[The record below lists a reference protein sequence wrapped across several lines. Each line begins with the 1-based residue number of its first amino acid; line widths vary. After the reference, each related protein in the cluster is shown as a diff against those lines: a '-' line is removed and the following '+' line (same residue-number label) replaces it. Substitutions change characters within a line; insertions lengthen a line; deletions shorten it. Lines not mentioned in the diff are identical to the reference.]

1 MQTTA
6 LARIFS
12 QNIQRSRAV
21 GCHAISSL
29 IIVVACSF
37 ISGARGESVFPLVR
51 IRDQVVSVISAPSVP
66 KSPMIRLETCLPPN
80 ETSLLLLKKRFLE
93 TPAIPTS
100 TIRLPNIR
108 HPIYPPPFS
117 SRSIAF
123 RSSDEWQD
131 FSKLK
136 ISLFSTLVPTSSV
149 SPCLEPFFHHLPII
163 THPLFTERCVSIP
176 LGGLSEDCADRMAAL
191 LAYEA
196 MQEGAENPIDPKWRP
211 SLAHLV
217 ANPPDNIDADA
228 IYQLLL
234 AGFEGVD
241 DESRMQLAEAW
252 AIHHDGGRYAGD
264 ITYASLRAIFHAGNY
279 RSIYHRAKNIAENH
293 PDFAV
298 RAMLLSVLAD
308 AYVMENARAKKT
320 LDNLKIVYANS
331 SEYPEILYMEAWL
344 ALENF
349 RKGEA
354 EVILYRILHDY
365 PSSSAARKASQILE
379 AL

>member
-123 RSSDEWQD
+123 RFSDEWQA
-131 FSKLK
+131 FSKSK
-136 ISLFSTLVPTSSV
+136 ISLFSTLVPLHLYRLVLNPFSIICQSLPTHC
-149 SPCLEPFFHHLPII
+149 SPNVASASHLVGFPKIVPTEWLLFSPTKQSRREPKIL
-163 THPLFTERCVSIP
+163 SIP
-176 LGGLSEDCADRMAAL
+176 NGGHLS
-191 LAYEA
+191 
-196 MQEGAENPIDPKWRP
+196 
-211 SLAHLV
+211 
-217 ANPPDNIDADA
+217 
-228 IYQLLL
+228 
-234 AGFEGVD
+234 
-241 DESRMQLAEAW
+241 
-252 AIHHDGGRYAGD
+252 
-264 ITYASLRAIFHAGNY
+264 
-279 RSIYHRAKNIAENH
+279 
-293 PDFAV
+293 
-298 RAMLLSVLAD
+298 
-308 AYVMENARAKKT
+308 
-320 LDNLKIVYANS
+320 
-331 SEYPEILYMEAWL
+331 
-344 ALENF
+344 
-349 RKGEA
+349 
-354 EVILYRILHDY
+354 RI
-365 PSSSAARKASQILE
+365 S
-379 AL
+379 

>member
-6 LARIFS
+6 LARIFPK
-12 QNIQRSRAV
+12 NIQRSRAV

-51 IRDQVVSVISAPSVP
+51 IWDQVVSVISAPSFP

-80 ETSLLLLKKRFLE
+80 ETSLLLLKKHFLE

-123 RSSDEWQD
+123 HSSVEWQT
-131 FSKLK
+131 FSQSK
-136 ISLFSTLVPTSSV
+136 ISLLSTFAPTSSV

-176 LGGLSEDCADRMAAL
+176 LGALSEDCADRMAAL

-196 MQEGAENPIDPKWRP
+196 MQEGAENPTDPKWRP

-217 ANPPDNIDADA
+217 AHPPDDIDADA

-241 DESRMQLAEAW
+241 NESRMQLAEAW
-252 AIHHDGGRYAGD
+252 AMHHDGGRYAGD
-264 ITYASLRAIFHAGNY
+264 IAYASLRAIFHAGDY
-279 RSIYHRAKNIAENH
+279 SSIYHRAKNIAENH

-298 RAMLLSVLAD
+298 RSMLLSVLAD
-308 AYVMENARAKKT
+308 VYVMENVRAKET
-320 LDNLKIVYANS
+320 LNTLKADYADS
-331 SEYPEILYMEAWL
+331 SEFPDILYMEAWF
-344 ALENF
+344 ALESF
-349 RKGEA
+349 HKGEA
-354 EVILYRILHDY
+354 EVILHRILHDY
-365 PSSSAARKASQILE
+365 PSSPAARKAAQILE